1 MTAPNNKGKKYLTKF
16 TPKQQKFIDLY
27 TSKYGELSAT
37 ECAIRAGYD
46 RDSAHTR
53 AHELLDWRKHPE
65 VVKKIDERMIENK
78 ELWLVDKEK
87 HLANLNGIGKEAR
100 AKGLYG
106 VAAKCEELKGKAQ
119 GFYIDR
125 NMTLTKELT
134 EEELNEKI
142 LKNFK
147 SVDEYDAFTKD
158 LKDALYSGQ
167 KVTDIRQKK
176 RDAAA
181 EDEREMLDQKFSG
194 VTKRRDN

>member
-1 MTAPNNKGKKYLTKF
+1 MAPPNNKGKKYLTKL

-46 RDSAHTR
+46 RDSAHSR
-53 AHELLDWRKHPE
+53 ANELLDWRRYPE

-87 HLANLNGIGKEAR
+87 HLANLTRIGQEAR

-194 VTKRRDN
+194 VNKRRDN

>member
-1 MTAPNNKGKKYLTKF
+1 M
-16 TPKQQKFIDLY
+16 
-27 TSKYGELSAT
+27 
-37 ECAIRAGYD
+37 
-46 RDSAHTR
+46 
-53 AHELLDWRKHPE
+53 
-65 VVKKIDERMIENK
+65 KKIDERMIENK

-87 HLANLNGIGKEAR
+87 HLANLTRIGQEAR

-147 SVDEYDAFTKD
+147 SVDEHDAFTKV
-158 LKDALYSGQ
+158 LKYALHSVQ
-167 KVTDIRQKK
+167 EVTEIRPKK
-176 RDAAA
+176 WDAAA